1 MRKLLA
7 TFFLLFSFIAT
18 AQNFLS
24 WQFNDR
30 YFSLSV
36 GTGAST
42 YFGELNSKHSINDDI
57 SQFNVGIEA
66 RLLNRIGAR
75 IDAGVFSLSGTD
87 RNAADSSFQKQ
98 RNLSFNSRNLHFQFH
113 TIYYLKPYQGD
124 YYKRWFIDPFVFT
137 GVGYMKYNPTADLGG
152 ETYSLR
158 EARTEGVDYK
168 KWVTTIPVGIGAK
181 FKANEFLN
189 INLELSYHF
198 TFTDYLDDVSN
209 TYASEFSNATSEL
222 LSDRKEEVGVVNPT
236 FYDQIQP
243 GAVRGNPDNNDSF
256 LQISIK
262 AEIFLPPDLFSRK
275 NNKAIIKKP
284 SAY

>member
-1 MRKLLA
+1 MRKLL
-7 TFFLLFSFIAT
+7 TTSFLLFSFIAT
-18 AQNFLS
+18 SQNFLS
-24 WQFNDR
+24 WQFTDR

-42 YFGELNSKHSINDDI
+42 YFGELNSKNSLSSDIN
-57 SQFNVGIEA
+57 QFNVGVEA

-75 IDAGVFSLSGTD
+75 IDAGIFSLAGSD

-98 RNLSFNSRNLHFQFH
+98 RNLSFNTRNLHFQLH
-113 TIYYLKPYQGD
+113 TIYYIKPYQGD
-124 YYKRWFIDPFVFT
+124 YYKRWFVDPFIFT
-137 GVGYMKYNPTADLGG
+137 GVGYMRFNPTAELGG

-168 KWVTTIPVGIGAK
+168 KWVTTIPVGIGVK
-181 FKANEFLN
+181 VKANEFLN
-189 INLELSYHF
+189 INLEASYHF

-209 TYASEFSNATSEL
+209 TYATEFANSTAQL
-222 LSDRKEEVGVVNPT
+222 LSDRKEEVGVVNPE

-256 LQISIK
+256 LQISLK
-262 AEIFLPPDLFSRK
+262 AEIFLPPGLFSRK
-275 NNKAIIKKP
+275 SNAIIKKP